1 MLHSIS
7 KEENK
12 KNSKNK
18 NNWKRKGFN
27 SFKDKIEDGKWR
39 KTMIENLKVD
49 NNNILKISSLV

>member
-12 KNSKNK
+12 KNSKGK

-27 SFKDKIEDGKWR
+27 SFKDKIEDGKWW

-49 NNNILKISSLV
+49 NRNILKISSLA